1 MNIKHGI
8 EGRIEGTGRR
18 GRRRKQLLDVLKE
31 RRGYGNRKRKQQM
44 ALCGELAL
52 EDVMDLSQITAE

>member
-1 MNIKHGI
+1 M
-8 EGRIEGTGRR
+8 EGTSRR
-18 GRRRKQLLDVLKE
+18 GRRREQLLDVLKE
-31 RRGYGNRKRKQQM
+31 RRGYGNRKRKHQM